1 MRLFLPHGV
10 CACKY
15 GPAALQFSFFSAHSC
30 GGYIRAGA
38 VRYILEKALTHHTSV
53 AQPPTTAPET
63 FKRSCGRFRINKSN
77 YTFFTNSFLTTGH
90 LIPACLFRLFRL
102 FHYQTIDPP
111 SKLAATHQ
119 QHQTSI
125 STTGKHQHR
134 HQQQKMGC
142 MSSKAVPQEE
152 EIINA
157 KPMPQIVRYFD
168 PIELQFLEIE
178 LTTTQSWPTK
188 CYRNPGVLPAT
199 LAIGYPYP
207 YPDGYPNTPPP
218 FPIPNGVRGIENEKF
233 MNCGRSHGM
242 RRREGEPRTS

>member
-10 CACKY
+10 CA
-15 GPAALQFSFFSAHSC
+15 PVNMDLQPFFSAHGC

-53 AQPPTTAPET
+53 AQNLPPPPLITAPET

-77 YTFFTNSFLTTGH
+77 STFSTNSFLTTGH
-90 LIPACLFRLFRL
+90 LIPACLFRL

-119 QHQTSI
+119 QYQTSI
-125 STTGKHQHR
+125 STTGKHQ

>member
-1 MRLFLPHGV
+1 MQIHSWPLDTSFQPVYFVYFTTKPSVL
-10 CACKY
+10 
-15 GPAALQFSFFSAHSC
+15 LQNSLL
-30 GGYIRAGA
+30 R
-38 VRYILEKALTHHTSV
+38 TS
-53 AQPPTTAPET
+53 
-63 FKRSCGRFRINKSN
+63 
-77 YTFFTNSFLTTGH
+77 
-90 LIPACLFRLFRL
+90 
-102 FHYQTIDPP
+102 
-111 SKLAATHQ
+111 
-119 QHQTSI
+119 SI
-125 STTGKHQHR
+125 KHQY
-134 HQQQKMGC
+134 QQRENININNNKMGC

-218 FPIPNGVRGIENEKF
+218 FPIPSGVRGIENEKF